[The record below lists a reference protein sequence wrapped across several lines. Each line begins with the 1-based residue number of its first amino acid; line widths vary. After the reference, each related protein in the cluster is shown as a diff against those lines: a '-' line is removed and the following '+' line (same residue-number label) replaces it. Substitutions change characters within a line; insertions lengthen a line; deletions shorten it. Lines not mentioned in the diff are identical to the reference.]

1 MKIAIVKLS
10 AMGDI
15 IHAMLALQFI
25 KKSNSNI
32 KIDWFVEEAF
42 SQVLEN
48 NPHIDNI
55 YSLNLKSIKKDKKSL
70 FTEIKKAKNYS
81 KNSYDLVIDA
91 QGLIKS
97 AIVSKLIGKK
107 VAGFDKNSTRESL
120 ASFFYKNKISSD
132 YCKNVIERNL
142 DVILTPLNLS
152 YTKDEILNK
161 NPFLFFK
168 ESDKKADEYLSKN
181 SKNILFIV
189 GASWPS
195 KIYSKEKFAK
205 ISNIL
210 NENVLIAWGSSE
222 EKEIAEYICKN
233 SNSKILPKLNLN
245 DLKYLVSKVDL
256 VIGNDTGPTHM
267 AWALN
272 IPSITIFGCTPG
284 LRNTYETKINKIIE
298 SNSKVDPLK
307 LNREDF
313 SINDINENDIVKIA
327 KDLLNDEKNKGLF

>member
-25 KKSNSNI
+25 KKSNPNI

-55 YSLNLKSIKKDKKSL
+55 YTLNLKSIKKDKKSL

-120 ASFFYKNKISSD
+120 ASFFYKNKIFSD

>member
-25 KKSNSNI
+25 KKSNPNI

-55 YSLNLKSIKKDKKSL
+55 YTLNLKSIKKDKKSL

-120 ASFFYKNKISSD
+120 ASFFYKNKISSN

-168 ESDKKADEYLSKN
+168 ESDKEADEYLSKN

-284 LRNTYETKINKIIE
+284 LRNTYETKINRIIE

>member
-25 KKSNSNI
+25 KKSNPNI